1 MTILKILQYPDKKL
15 RSIAQ
20 PVNKINKNVQT
31 IVDNMFETMYSEEG
45 IGLAATQVNIPL
57 QIIVISNIQNNNN
70 DPLVLINPKI
80 TSKSGEKK
88 VEEGCLSIPKQR
100 AIITR
105 SEYIT
110 INALDYFGSRI
121 EIKANSLLAICIQHE
136 MDHLIGKLFIDYLSL
151 LKQKNIN
158 KKIEKMA
165 KKNDLLFTK
174 KRKKK

>member
-1 MTILKILQYPDKKL
+1 MTILKILQYPDKNL
-15 RSIAQ
+15 RTIAQ
-20 PVNKINKNVQT
+20 PVKKINKNVQI
-31 IVDNMFETMYSEEG
+31 IVNNMFETMYSEEG

-57 QIIVISNIQNNNN
+57 QIIVISNIHNHNN
-70 DPLVLINPKI
+70 PLVLINPKMI
-80 TSKSGEKK
+80 TKSGEKK

-110 INALDYFGSRI
+110 VTALDYFGKKI
-121 EIKANSLLAICIQHE
+121 NIQANSLLAICIQHE

-151 LKQKNIN
+151 LKQKNIH

-174 KRKKK
+174 YTKKK